1 MSTTLSRV
9 TAEQLNMQLRIHRL
23 ASPDLVRDY
32 YDAAPGLAP
41 FFQGWPWDP
50 DAIRRV
56 AGAVRAQ
63 FDDGALR
70 AMQPAIRATTDA
82 ARAKLE
88 RIAAGD
94 GFFVTTGQQ
103 AGLFSG
109 PLFTVYKT
117 LTAIELAAVMERT
130 LGVPVAPLFWVAA
143 DDHDFAEVN
152 HTYVIGADNDL
163 HRIEISSQEAVQ
175 RSMQRHLLDDGIA
188 AAIAR
193 LEAVL
198 PSNEAAHQTLAWI
211 RESYVSGRSMAEAF
225 TELLARMF
233 SSYDLLITSSAHPVV
248 KRLGARVIAR
258 DLDHAETHESLI
270 RQQTARLVA
279 AGYHEQ
285 VTGRSGAANVLYEDD
300 DGRDRL
306 MREDGG
312 WHLSR
317 SKRRL
322 DRAQLH
328 QLLAESPERFSPN
341 VLLRPVVASA
351 VFPTLS
357 YVGGPAEVS
366 YFAQIGCLFDAHG
379 VTMPLAHPRVSADVI
394 EHKVRKVLDKFGLD
408 LEAVRQP
415 FDQLAS
421 QVIRDELPTAVS
433 GTVTALRDQI
443 LEAYRGLVAAT
454 QAIDPT
460 LQGPLEKA
468 RNASHKV
475 LSDAEKKIVSHLK
488 KKNEIGLEQ
497 LRKASA
503 NLYPDG
509 KPQERAISAIS
520 YLARY
525 GPAFIDAIHAEVDV
539 ELSSAAPAWQG
550 VACA

>member
-1 MSTTLSRV
+1 
-9 TAEQLNMQLRIHRL
+9 MQLRINRI

-32 YDAAPGLAP
+32 YDAAPALAP
-41 FFQGWPWDP
+41 FFQGSPWDT

-56 AGAVRAQ
+56 AASVRAQ
-63 FDDGALR
+63 FDHAALR

-117 LTAIELAAVMERT
+117 LTAIEVAAVIEKT

-163 HRIEISSQEAVQ
+163 HRIEISGKQDVQ
-175 RSMQRHLLDDGIA
+175 RSMQRHLLDDGIV
-188 AAIAR
+188 AAIDE

-198 PSNEAAHQTLAWI
+198 PNNETMQQTLAWV

-233 SSYDLLITSSAHPVV
+233 SGYDLLITSSADPVV

-258 DLDHAETHESLI
+258 DLDNAEAHENLI
-270 RQQTARLVA
+270 HRQTAKLIT

-285 VTGRSGAANVLYEDD
+285 VTGRPGAANGLYEDD
-300 DGRDRL
+300 EGRERL
-306 MREDGG
+306 IRDDGG

-317 SKRRL
+317 SKKRL
-322 DRAQLH
+322 DRAQL
-328 QLLAESPERFSPN
+328 QQILAHNPEQFSPN

-357 YVGGPAEVS
+357 YVGGPAEIS

-379 VTMPLAHPRVSADVI
+379 VTMPLAHPRVSADVV
-394 EHKVRKVLDKFGLD
+394 EHKVRKVLDKFRLD
-408 LEAVRQP
+408 LAAVRQP
-415 FDQLAS
+415 FDQLTS
-421 QVIRDELPTAVS
+421 QVIRDELPEAVS
-433 GTVTALRDQI
+433 GTVTELREQI
-443 LEAYRGLVAAT
+443 LEAYRG
-454 QAIDPT
+454 
-460 LQGPLEKA
+460 
-468 RNASHKV
+468 
-475 LSDAEKKIVSHLK
+475 
-488 KKNEIGLEQ
+488 
-497 LRKASA
+497 
-503 NLYPDG
+503 
-509 KPQERAISAIS
+509 
-520 YLARY
+520 
-525 GPAFIDAIHAEVDV
+525 
-539 ELSSAAPAWQG
+539 
-550 VACA
+550 